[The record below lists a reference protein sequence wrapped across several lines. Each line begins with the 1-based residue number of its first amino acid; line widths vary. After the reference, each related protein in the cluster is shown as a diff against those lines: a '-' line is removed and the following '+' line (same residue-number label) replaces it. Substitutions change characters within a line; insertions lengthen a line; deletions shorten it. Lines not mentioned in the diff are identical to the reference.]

1 MVAINEGVPIKYIDI
16 NKDRYIGVGEYV
28 RTCSGLISDF
38 STTIRLPQESA
49 LSPALFSIV
58 MDGITRVILDEVSWC
73 MLFADDIILVDEM
86 RDEVN
91 VKFGLWGQTL
101 KSQGFKLS
109 RSKRSIWSTN
119 LVNGGPWDY
128 SVDTS

>member
-58 MDGITRVILDEVSWC
+58 MDGITRVILDEVS
-73 MLFADDIILVDEM
+73 
-86 RDEVN
+86 
-91 VKFGLWGQTL
+91 
-101 KSQGFKLS
+101 
-109 RSKRSIWSTN
+109 
-119 LVNGGPWDY
+119 
-128 SVDTS
+128 